1 MEEEA
6 HRWGIFESGVTTL
19 TCVTSQCESMRR
31 SPEGTDVEVDGEQ
44 ERQHYCTHGQRQ
56 QQVEHRPQLGSETH
70 QQ

>member
-1 MEEEA
+1 MFDP
-6 HRWGIFESGVTTL
+6 GMNIF
-19 TCVTSQCESMRR
+19 TCVASQCESMRR

-44 ERQHYCTHGQRQ
+44 ERQRYCTRSQRQ

>member
-1 MEEEA
+1 MEEKA
-6 HRWGIFESGVTTL
+6 HRRGIFASGINIL
-19 TCVTSQCESMRR
+19 TCVAPQRESMRR

-44 ERQHYCTHGQRQ
+44 KRQRYCTHGQRQ